1 MKTANPDIKDN
12 KNICENKSEF
22 IFIITIS
29 TQNQKCIDYNCDYV
43 NKTMIGII
51 LLGLVSYR

>member
-22 IFIITIS
+22 SFIVTIS
-29 TQNQKCIDYNCDYV
+29 TQNQKSIV
-43 NKTMIGII
+43 II
-51 LLGLVSYR
+51 IVIKNI